1 VRKVA
6 LFQYLRGVI
15 DSVIQQQE
23 IDSATR
29 KINELLDESVIV
41 DDEKFAGVQE
51 EKGVWKVTQK
61 GKMWDLSKIDFEKLK
76 QDFKQAQYKN
86 IEIAD

>member
-1 VRKVA
+1 ITALYEACKPEILGNAIVRKVA

-61 GKMWDLSKIDFEKLK
+61 GKMWDL
-76 QDFKQAQYKN
+76 
-86 IEIAD
+86 